1 MDLTSLAI
9 CSVKDVRQLEKAAI
23 DSGSDRELLLLKAG
37 YQVAFKIS
45 QLYPKK
51 HVVVLSG
58 PGLNGKDG
66 LYAGFFLQ
74 EMGWK
79 VSVLTFYW
87 PNTLTSHDFLAKKLG
102 LRIAKFKIENIH
114 AYMQDTQ
121 NILFIDAIFGAG
133 LNKSIS
139 QDLQQFVQ
147 AVNDAKVDLVAVDIP
162 SGINADTGIIMGKT
176 FQATYTITFTTS
188 KIAHF
193 LMPAKKF
200 IGSLIVVDIGLG
212 NYFQQ
217 NQQQIYKNH
226 PLLWRDKLPREQPE
240 YHKYNRGVVSILS
253 GQMTGSVRLA
263 AQAARMSGIGLV
275 KIICHDNDKLIY
287 SLDSPENVVIHT
299 HELLDYL
306 KIYTNQK
313 KYNHAFLIGSGFD
326 ASIHNQKLVLELLSK
341 GVPTVIDGGAIS
353 CFEDNINLIFDNI
366 HEEVILTPHEG
377 EFIRIFPQISGNKIQ
392 KAIAAASLSKATI
405 VLKGPDTVVASSK
418 GQVIIETP
426 PSNLSVAGTGDVLA
440 GIIVSLIGQ
449 GLKAFDA
456 ACVAVWTHAE
466 SARRVSHGLTA
477 TTLTQQISFIL
488 ESLRNKL

>member
-1 MDLTSLAI
+1 M
-9 CSVKDVRQLEKAAI
+9 
-23 DSGSDRELLLLKAG
+23 
-37 YQVAFKIS
+37 
-45 QLYPKK
+45 
-51 HVVVLSG
+51 
-58 PGLNGKDG
+58 
-66 LYAGFFLQ
+66 YAGFVLQ

-79 VSVLTFYW
+79 VSILSFYW
-87 PNTLTSHDFLAKKLG
+87 SNTLISHGFLAKKLG
-102 LRIAKFKIENIH
+102 LRTAEFKIENID

-121 NILFIDAIFGAG
+121 NILFIDAIFGIG
-133 LNKSIS
+133 LNKPIP
-139 QDLQQFVQ
+139 QDLQQFMQ
-147 AVNDAKVDLVAVDIP
+147 AVNDAMANLIAVDIP
-162 SGINADTGIIMGKT
+162 SGIDADTGIIMGKT
-176 FQATYTITFTTS
+176 FQAVHTISFATA
-188 KIAHF
+188 KMAHF

-200 IGSLIVVDIGLG
+200 IGSLIVVGIGLA

-253 GQMTGSVRLA
+253 GQMTGAVRLA

-287 SLDSPENVVIHT
+287 CLDSPENVVIHT

-306 KIYTNQK
+306 KIYTNQN

-341 GVPTVIDGGAIS
+341 GVPTVIDGGGIS
-353 CFEDNINLIFDNI
+353 CFEDNINLLFDNL

-377 EFIRIFPQISGNKIQ
+377 EFLRIFPQISGNKIQ
-392 KAIAAASLSKATI
+392 KAIRAASFSKATI
-405 VLKGPDTVVASSK
+405 VLKGHDTVVASPD

-440 GIIVSLIGQ
+440 GIIVSFIGQ

-456 ACVAVWTHAE
+456 ACAAVWIHAE
-466 SARRVSHGLTA
+466 GARRVSHGLTTA
-477 TTLTQQISFIL
+477 TLTQQISFIL
-488 ESLRNKL
+488 ASLRNEL